1 MSRNYFAVR
10 RQRTLLHC
18 NNGCRIVCAV
28 VRVPPEMENGEIDD
42 ITAACQTYDRMCYG
56 ASEAESGTCKICEI
70 WRKKETK
77 LVNEIKEAERR
88 TNMAG
93 AHFNNFIMSYIGR
106 WVCCILTVFSCTIA
120 CTWSRM
126 STICYDSKNW
136 KLLRC
141 EEREYFVVTHLV
153 THRRRFFFFEM
164 KYWIRFRQP
173 VKIDQQTGSRVS
185 TGFAIVRISASEHK
199 IYWKRKKKVF
209 SPFLYLFLHFVDCD
223 CEGLV
228 PSLLRVWF
236 TFFIH
241 INRHNFT
248 ISFSATFLFNVC
260 TTHTHSRFP
269 FGLTPAAFLR

>member
-1 MSRNYFAVR
+1 MKLKKQNEEQIWPARISTILSCHTSVGEFAVFWQFSVAR
-10 RQRTLLHC
+10 SHVLGAECQLFVTTAKIENCLGAKSVNILLW
-18 NNGCRIVCAV
+18 RILSLIV
-28 VRVPPEMENGEIDD
+28 GD
-42 ITAACQTYDRMCYG
+42 
-56 ASEAESGTCKICEI
+56 
-70 WRKKETK
+70 
-77 LVNEIKEAERR
+77 
-88 TNMAG
+88 
-93 AHFNNFIMSYIGR
+93 
-106 WVCCILTVFSCTIA
+106 
-120 CTWSRM
+120 
-126 STICYDSKNW
+126 
-136 KLLRC
+136 
-141 EEREYFVVTHLV
+141 
-153 THRRRFFFFEM
+153 FFFFEM